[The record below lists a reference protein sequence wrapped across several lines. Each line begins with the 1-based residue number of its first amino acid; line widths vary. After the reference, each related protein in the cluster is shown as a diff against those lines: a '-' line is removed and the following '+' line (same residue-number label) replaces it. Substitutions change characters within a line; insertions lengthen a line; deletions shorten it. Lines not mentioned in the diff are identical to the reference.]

1 MTEDMT
7 EKEHYTSKLIQ
18 VNFFTENFTYRSG
31 TSSPM

>member
-7 EKEHYTSKLIQ
+7 EKEHYTIKLIQ
-18 VNFFTENFTYRSG
+18 VSFTENSTYRSG